1 MIREGIE
8 KSVFPGMR
16 SEIVVS
22 DGLTII
28 DDSYNA
34 NPGSM
39 KAALDVL
46 STASHSVKI
55 AVLGDMLE
63 LGEDSRFW
71 HKELGRWAAASNIS
85 HLIITGEM
93 ALTVKEA
100 AYNAGLDIRKITVAS
115 NVEGIKDA
123 LAMRTLKDAI
133 ILVKASRSLKLDRIV
148 AYLKEAA

>member
-1 MIREGIE
+1 
-8 KSVFPGMR
+8 
-16 SEIVVS
+16 VVS

-46 STASHSVKI
+46 SAAPHLVKI

-63 LGEDSRFW
+63 LGEDAQFW
-71 HKELGRWAAASNIS
+71 HKELGKWVAEAKIN

-93 ALTVKEA
+93 AWAVKEA
-100 AYNAGLDIRKITVAS
+100 AYNAGLDIRQITVADDI
-115 NVEGIKDA
+115 EGIKDA
-123 LAMRTLKDAI
+123 LSMRTLKDAI
-133 ILVKASRSLKLDRIV
+133 ILVKASRSLKLDRVV
-148 AYLKEAA
+148 AHLKEAA